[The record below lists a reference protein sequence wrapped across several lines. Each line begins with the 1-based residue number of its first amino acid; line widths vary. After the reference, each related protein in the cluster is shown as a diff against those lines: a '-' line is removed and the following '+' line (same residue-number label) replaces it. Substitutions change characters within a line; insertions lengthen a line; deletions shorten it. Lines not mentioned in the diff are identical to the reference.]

1 MDNLHSVSDEKHF
14 NKTIGTANRNR
25 GYEVYGS
32 GKSTREQHIDQAFDK
47 VREELLDDLFEAETR
62 SDVEDLLT
70 ASLWYT
76 IEHYKLNIEPDDVLP
91 FFWKNYG
98 LKD

>member
-1 MDNLHSVSDEKHF
+1 MSNLHTISDTKRLD
-14 NKTIGTANRNR
+14 KDIGTANRNR
-25 GYEVYGS
+25 GYEVYKS
-32 GKSTREQHIDQAFDK
+32 GKSKHEQHIDLAFEK
-47 VREELLDDLFEAETR
+47 VREELLDDLFEADTR

-91 FFWKNYG
+91 FFWKRYG